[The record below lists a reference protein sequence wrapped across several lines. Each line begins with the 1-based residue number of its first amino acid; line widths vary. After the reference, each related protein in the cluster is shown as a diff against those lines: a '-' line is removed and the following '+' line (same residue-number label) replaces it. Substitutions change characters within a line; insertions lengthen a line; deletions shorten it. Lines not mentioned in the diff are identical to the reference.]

1 MTYASLAGRTHTT
14 GAVFSPPFVQIA
26 DVIQAP
32 VTKTQSG
39 QPIDSVDLSW
49 SLRPSGSPLE
59 EWNNG

>member
-1 MTYASLAGRTHTT
+1 MNYASLAGRNDGGH
-14 GAVFSPPFVQIA
+14 SPPFVQIA

-59 EWNNG
+59 E